1 MINYEQIK
9 VRVSNHVALRE
20 IEGQIKEQVIG
31 QDYIGVQEA
40 YIVALGLELDL
51 KKQEVDKL
59 IELIKTDYV
68 PIVTKEKIDAAS
80 KATEVF

>member
-1 MINYEQIK
+1 
-9 VRVSNHVALRE
+9 LRE